1 MRKVSTM
8 RRGLWRH
15 IFDIYYQLKGSE
27 IILQHGFLLDG
38 ISLGGLSPRPGPNG
52 VHGKD
57 GCADKDGAHDHK
69 VDVEDAVKVVAHLRE
84 HGLQLGNGSKIA
96 STTNSSS
103 RFKDSNRRDV
113 IYELQKI

>member
-1 MRKVSTM
+1 M

-84 HGLQLGNGSKIA
+84 HGLQFQRHQSGGKFDCSVEKSVDFSVENYC
-96 STTNSSS
+96 TN
-103 RFKDSNRRDV
+103 KLN
-113 IYELQKI
+113 L